1 MSTNTTNTT
10 TSTKAPTRPACY
22 KKTAWEKVT
31 FSAYLDLINIVQR
44 SLSITEFLTNHK
56 ALFVNCGIPCD
67 ESHLL
72 SLVIAMAKDTTK
84 DGEKVRKINP
94 IGSLRQFFNR
104 TWAEKD
110 ALEVVYIAPS
120 DPNAKKPSK
129 KSPKKSKEEV
139 AKEYFGSMTKEE
151 KAAFIAKL
159 MGEVAA

>member
-22 KKTAWEKVT
+22 TKTAWEKAT

-72 SLVIAMAKDTTK
+72 SLVIAMARDTTQK
-84 DGEKVRKINP
+84 GVEIRKVQPISNLRK
-94 IGSLRQFFNR
+94 FFFT
-104 TWAEKD
+104 TWVTKD
-110 ALEVVYIAPS
+110 ALEVVYAVPS
-120 DPNAKKPSK
+120 NPDARKKPTPPKK
-129 KSPKKSKEEV
+129 KSAEEV